1 MTRWVTSC
9 GLALCAWLGSAG
21 AALAGLAAAPAPVL
35 GAGPVGIGI
44 LALAGAGYLG
54 VRFVRRRRR

>member
-1 MTRWVTSC
+1 MTRWATIC
-9 GLALCAWLGSAG
+9 GFAVCAWLGGAG
-21 AALAGLAAAPAPVL
+21 VALAGLAPTPAPVL

-44 LALAGAGYLG
+44 LAVAGAGYLG